1 MTVET
6 DFCIILNEK
15 LYGSFSVTHNSLSQ
29 ILDQISQISLRLTN
43 NGIKFQSQSDV
54 ITVITLTF
62 SAFFFYVFILLQITD
77 IQQIDISCIFKVSS
91 KGSPIMLQT

>member
-1 MTVET
+1 MTVKT
-6 DFCIILNEK
+6 GFCIILNEK

-62 SAFFFYVFILLQITD
+62 SAFFLMSLFFCKLLIYNRLTL
-77 IQQIDISCIFKVSS
+77 VVY
-91 KGSPIMLQT
+91 LR